1 MSECIKIDIS
11 GINLEIIHILQSQYN
26 KNLKIV
32 DKKHGNKVQLQIPQ
46 TIHDESMLIALNDF
60 LDNLKSN
67 RIHELVPSWI
77 FDENNAV
84 IIGPDRKFYLTPK
97 EVLFIKMLL
106 KNDKIVTYDYMMD
119 ILWNGRADVSS
130 NAMRVFIKNI
140 KKKLPAKILK
150 NFQDIGYKLDL

>member
-11 GINLEIIHILQSQYN
+11 GINLDIINILQNQYN

-32 DKKHGNKVQLQIPQ
+32 DKKHGSKVQLQIPQ

-84 IIGPDRKFYLTPK
+84 IIGPSRKFYLTPK

-119 ILWNGRADVSS
+119 ILWNGRTDVSS

-140 KKKLPAKILK
+140 KKKLPSKILK